1 MVEIAGVVGNQD
13 KRSLRRDVL
22 KPLDRADVFPED
34 PRCKVKG
41 DEPDEAFCVHTNTP
55 RTVCAPA
62 RSRKVARASNT
73 LRAMCAQ
80 RFRLSPRFSSPTTV
94 TLPRL
99 VAAVMSTGSTRAGR
113 SFSLRSIFLLIVGS
127 CPRALGR
134 RVGQVP
140 PVYSIVIR
148 SNFPIIS
155 SNLQN
160 FFSDRSVNS
169 PEPTRGQLGRT
180 VGTGRE
186 QWSRGAGK
194 HAPNVGGA
202 RQRRA
207 VRVSG
212 QCALRNSIGPRAR
225 HVLRCVASC
234 DVRSGLDSV
243 SADNRGSILF
253 PCRGQQS

>member
-62 RSRKVARASNT
+62 RNTVCAPARNTVCAPAESRKVARASNT

-127 CPRALGR
+127 CSRALGR

-202 RQRRA
+202 RRRETA
-207 VRVSG
+207 
-212 QCALRNSIGPRAR
+212 RASEGR
-225 HVLRCVASC
+225 YA
-234 DVRSGLDSV
+234 
-243 SADNRGSILF
+243 SADSAH
-253 PCRGQQS
+253 